1 MAATAG
7 AAAGS
12 AAGGGSGGEAV
23 VSAYK
28 WEDESNG
35 EIYTDVPL
43 TASASEVSKAEKSL
57 FEGTHL
63 KSEKLPQVFKKL
75 QLLLNLGIMRKS
87 KFPVADEFQQTADNE
102 TSAVR
107 SLAVHLWV
115 Q

>member
-7 AAAGS
+7 AAAGP
-12 AAGGGSGGEAV
+12 AAGGSGGDAV

-43 TASASEVSKAEKSL
+43 TASASEVSKIEKSL

-63 KSEKLPQVFKKL
+63 KSD
-75 QLLLNLGIMRKS
+75 
-87 KFPVADEFQQTADNE
+87 KFT
-102 TSAVR
+102 
-107 SLAVHLWV
+107 
-115 Q
+115 